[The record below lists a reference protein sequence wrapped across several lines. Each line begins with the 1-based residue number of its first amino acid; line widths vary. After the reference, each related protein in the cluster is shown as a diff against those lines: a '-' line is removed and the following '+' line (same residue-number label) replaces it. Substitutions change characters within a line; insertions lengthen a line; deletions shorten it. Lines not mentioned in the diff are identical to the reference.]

1 MFSANLRLKAGN
13 SALLLSNTFIKMK
26 TFELVG
32 TPRSEYGKK
41 AAKTFRKENLV
52 PCNLYGNGENV
63 TFTVTVDDVRK
74 LIYTPDTM
82 AVALTIGEA
91 KKMAVVKELQFHP
104 VSEQLL
110 HIDFLEVTEDKPV
123 TVAIPVQLQGHA
135 EGVKAG
141 GKLALEMKKLKVNG
155 IYTQIPNRV
164 EIDVTNLGL
173 GKKLYVGEV
182 QLEGLKLMNPAD
194 SCVARVKAT
203 RASQQAAAADA
214 KGKKK

>member
-1 MFSANLRLKAGN
+1 
-13 SALLLSNTFIKMK
+13 MK
-26 TFELVG
+26 TFELTG

-41 AAKTFRKENLV
+41 AAKSFRKENLV

-63 TFTVTVDDVRK
+63 TFVVSVDDVRK

-82 AVALTIGEA
+82 VVALTIGETT
-91 KKMAVVKELQFHP
+91 KMAVIKELQFHP
-104 VSEQLL
+104 VSEELF
-110 HIDFLEVTEDKPV
+110 HIDFLEVTEQKPV
-123 TVAIPVQLQGHA
+123 PVAIPVQLTGHA

-164 EIDVTNLGL
+164 EIDVTSLGL
-173 GKKLYVGEV
+173 GKKLYVGAVAME
-182 QLEGLKLMNPAD
+182 EGLKLMNPAD
-194 SCVARVKAT
+194 ACVAQVKAT
-203 RASQQAAAADA
+203 RASQQAAAAAAPA

>member
-1 MFSANLRLKAGN
+1 
-13 SALLLSNTFIKMK
+13 MK
-26 TFELVG
+26 TFELTG

-41 AAKTFRKENLV
+41 AAKAFRKENLV
-52 PCNLYGNGENV
+52 PCNLYGNGENT
-63 TFTVTVDDVRK
+63 TFVVSVDDVRK

-82 AVALTIGEA
+82 AVALTIGET

-104 VSEQLL
+104 VSEELF
-110 HIDFLEVTEDKPV
+110 HIDFLEVIEQKPV
-123 TVAIPVQLQGHA
+123 TVAIPVQLAGHA

-141 GKLALEMKKLKVNG
+141 GKLSLEMKKLKVNG

-173 GKKLYVGEV
+173 GKKLYVGAVEMA
-182 QLEGLKLMNPAD
+182 EGLKLMNPAD
-194 SCVARVKAT
+194 ACVAQVKAT
-203 RASQQAAAADA
+203 RASQQAAAAEA

>member
-1 MFSANLRLKAGN
+1 
-13 SALLLSNTFIKMK
+13 MK
-26 TFELVG
+26 TFELTG

-41 AAKTFRKENLV
+41 AAKAFRKEKLV

-63 TFTVTVDDVRK
+63 TFVVTVDDVRK

-82 AVALTIGEA
+82 AVALTIGDA

-104 VSEQLL
+104 VTEELF
-110 HIDFLEVTEDKPV
+110 HIDFLEVTEQKPV
-123 TVAIPVQLQGHA
+123 TVAIPVQLVGHA

-141 GKLALEMKKLKVNG
+141 GKLSLEMKKLKVNG
-155 IYTQIPNRV
+155 IYTEIPNRV

-173 GKKLYVGEV
+173 GKKIAVADV

-194 SCVARVKAT
+194 ACVAQVKAT
-203 RASQQAAAADA
+203 RASQQAAA
-214 KGKKK
+214 GK

>member
-1 MFSANLRLKAGN
+1 
-13 SALLLSNTFIKMK
+13 MK
-26 TFELVG
+26 IFELAG

-41 AAKTFRKENLV
+41 AAKAFRNENLV

-63 TFTVTVDDVRK
+63 TFTVTVEDVRK
-74 LIYTPDTM
+74 LIYCPDTM
-82 AVALTIGEA
+82 AVELTIGDT

-104 VSEQLL
+104 VTEQLF
-110 HIDFLEVTEDKPV
+110 HIDFLEVTENKPV

-173 GKKLYVGEV
+173 GKKLYVGTVEMP
-182 QLEGLKLMNPAD
+182 EGLKLMNPAD
-194 SCVARVKAT
+194 ACVAQVKAT
-203 RASQQAAAADA
+203 RASQQAAAAEG

>member
-1 MFSANLRLKAGN
+1 
-13 SALLLSNTFIKMK
+13 MK
-26 TFELVG
+26 IFELVG

-41 AAKTFRKENLV
+41 AAKAFRQENLV
-52 PCNLYGNGENV
+52 PCNIYGNGENI
-63 TFTVTVDDVRK
+63 TFTVNVEDVRK
-74 LIYTPDTM
+74 LIYCPDTM
-82 AVALTIGEA
+82 AVALTIGET

-104 VSEQLL
+104 VTEQLF
-110 HIDFLEVTEDKPV
+110 HIDFLEVTENKPV

-164 EIDVTNLGL
+164 EIDVTELGL
-173 GKKLYVGEV
+173 GKKLYVGAV
-182 QLEGLKLMNPAD
+182 QVAEGLKLMNPAD
-194 SCVARVKAT
+194 ACVARVKAT

>member
-1 MFSANLRLKAGN
+1 
-13 SALLLSNTFIKMK
+13 MK
-26 TFELVG
+26 TFELTG

-41 AAKTFRKENLV
+41 AAKAFRKENLV
-52 PCNLYGNGENV
+52 PCNLYGNGENT
-63 TFTVTVDDVRK
+63 TFVVSVDDVRK

-82 AVALTIGEA
+82 AVALTIGET

-104 VSEQLL
+104 VSEELF
-110 HIDFLEVTEDKPV
+110 HIDFLEVTEQKPV
-123 TVAIPVQLQGHA
+123 TVAIPVQLAGHA

-141 GKLALEMKKLKVNG
+141 GKLSLEMKKLKVNG

-173 GKKLYVGEV
+173 GKKLYVGAVEMA
-182 QLEGLKLMNPAD
+182 EGLRLMNPAD
-194 SCVARVKAT
+194 ACVAQVKAT
-203 RASQQAAAADA
+203 RASQQAAAAEA

>member
-1 MFSANLRLKAGN
+1 
-13 SALLLSNTFIKMK
+13 MK

-41 AAKTFRKENLV
+41 AAKAFRKENLV
-52 PCNLYGNGENV
+52 PCNIYGNGENI

-74 LIYTPDTM
+74 LIYCPDTM
-82 AVALTIGEA
+82 AVALTIGET

-104 VSEQLL
+104 VTEQLF
-110 HIDFLEVTEDKPV
+110 HIDFLEVTEEKPV

-141 GKLALEMKKLKVNG
+141 GKLQLEMKKLKVNG

-173 GKKLYVGEV
+173 GKKLYVEAV
-182 QLEGLKLMNPAD
+182 TMPEGIKLMNPAD
-194 SCVARVKAT
+194 ACVARVKAT
-203 RASQQAAAADA
+203 RASQQAAAAAAPA

>member
-1 MFSANLRLKAGN
+1 
-13 SALLLSNTFIKMK
+13 MK

-74 LIYTPDTM
+74 LIYCPDTM
-82 AVALTIGEA
+82 AVALTIGET

-104 VSEQLL
+104 VTEQLF
-110 HIDFLEVTEDKPV
+110 HIDFLEVTEEKPV

-141 GKLALEMKKLKVNG
+141 GKLTMNMRKLKVKAC
-155 IYTQIPNRV
+155 YTEIPERLVINV
-164 EIDVTNLGL
+164 DNLGL
-173 GKKLYVGEV
+173 GKSMKVATLAYDNIEIMTSKEV
-182 QLEGLKLMNPAD
+182 VVCAVRM
-194 SCVARVKAT
+194 T
-203 RASQQAAAADA
+203 RAARAAAAQEAVA
-214 KGKKK
+214 KGKK

>member
-1 MFSANLRLKAGN
+1 
-13 SALLLSNTFIKMK
+13 MK

-41 AAKTFRKENLV
+41 AAKSFRKENLV

-74 LIYTPDTM
+74 LIYCPDTM
-82 AVALTIGEA
+82 AVALTIGET

-104 VSEQLL
+104 VTEQLF
-110 HIDFLEVTEDKPV
+110 HIDFLEVTEEKPV

-173 GKKLYVGEV
+173 GKKLYVEAV
-182 QLEGLKLMNPAD
+182 TMPEGLKLMNPAD
-194 SCVARVKAT
+194 ACVARVKAT
-203 RASQQAAAADA
+203 RASQQAAAAET

>member
-1 MFSANLRLKAGN
+1 
-13 SALLLSNTFIKMK
+13 MK
-26 TFELVG
+26 IFELVG

-41 AAKTFRKENLV
+41 AAKAFRQENLV
-52 PCNLYGNGENV
+52 PCNIYGNGENI
-63 TFTVTVDDVRK
+63 TFTVNVEDVRK
-74 LIYTPDTM
+74 LIYCPDTM
-82 AVALTIGEA
+82 AVALTIGES

-104 VSEQLL
+104 VTEQLF
-110 HIDFLEVTEDKPV
+110 HIDFLEVTEEKPV

-164 EIDVTNLGL
+164 EIDVTELGL
-173 GKKLYVGEV
+173 GKKLYVGAV
-182 QLEGLKLMNPAD
+182 QVAEGLKLMNPAD
-194 SCVARVKAT
+194 ACVARVKAT
-203 RASQQAAAADA
+203 RASQQAAAAEA